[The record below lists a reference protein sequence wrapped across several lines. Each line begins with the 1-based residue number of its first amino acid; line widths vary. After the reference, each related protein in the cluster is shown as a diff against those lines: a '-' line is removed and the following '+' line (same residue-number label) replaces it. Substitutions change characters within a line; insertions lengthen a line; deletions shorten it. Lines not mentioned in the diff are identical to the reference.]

1 MIKIIQEYSYYVKIL
16 FENKRYAPNVSENVL
31 SKLVAAFSSL
41 RKLSDQGL
49 ISYPFSTREIVNIP
63 KHLEK
68 FPNDSLASV
77 IANVSDFDHFSD
89 QNDLKNTFREVIDQN
104 SYIYI
109 VFRYFSQSNRK
120 F

>member
-1 MIKIIQEYSYYVKIL
+1 MIKIILKIIL
-16 FENKRYAPNVSENVL
+16 RYAPSVSENVL

-49 ISYPFSTREIVNIP
+49 ISYPFSTREIVNIA

-89 QNDLKNTFREVIDQN
+89 QNDLKNTFREVFN
-104 SYIYI
+104 RNPYSSL
-109 VFRYFSQSNRK
+109 YFDISPFNNKIILFS
-120 F
+120 